1 MALNDFT
8 DDEKL
13 FRAVRPWKIYWSRKT
28 NRPAAAAFKAKDQ
41 GLSVERGYHR
51 NDATVVAEMQ
61 NHFEGHIVSVLVG
74 QCKDAD
80 AIVVHKPT
88 ERSEYHSEI
97 HKDNEIEVL
106 DDEQCMLLSFAAV
119 VES

>member
-1 MALNDFT
+1 MEFNDFT

-13 FRAVRPWKIYWSRKT
+13 FRAVRPWKIFWSKKT
-28 NRPAAAAFKAKDQ
+28 NRPAAAAFKEKSQ

-61 NHFEGHIVSVLVG
+61 TFFDGHIVSVLVG
-74 QCKDAD
+74 QCKKAD
-80 AIVVHKPT
+80 ALVVHKPT
-88 ERSEYHSEI
+88 ERSDYHSEI
-97 HKDNEIEVL
+97 HKDNQTEVL